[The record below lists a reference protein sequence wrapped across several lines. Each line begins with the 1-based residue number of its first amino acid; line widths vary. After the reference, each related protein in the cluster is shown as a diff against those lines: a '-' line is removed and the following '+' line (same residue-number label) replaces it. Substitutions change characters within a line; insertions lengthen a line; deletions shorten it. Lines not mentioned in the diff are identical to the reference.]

1 MKPKYRNIGY
11 RVEGRTRMQIRR
23 AAQQVRDFAASYYE
37 IKGHEFDVVGLI
49 EKFGR
54 LRADGNLDNP
64 DFLVVEDRFLPGRA
78 AEFRPRRSNNADADD
93 NEHVF
98 IIRES
103 VWMSA
108 CAGGQDA
115 RETLAHELG
124 HCILEHPAPSYA
136 RMYHDEVVDLACDSE
151 RQANMFMDELLMDI
165 RSITSL
171 DGWKDI
177 AKKFNVTCDMAI
189 RRRRELIN
197 ENIDVK
203 KRGPNNVN

>member
-1 MKPKYRNIGY
+1 
-11 RVEGRTRMQIRR
+11 MQIRR
-23 AAQQVRDFAASYYE
+23 AAQQLRDFASSYYE
-37 IKGHEFDVVGLI
+37 IKGDEFDVVALI

-54 LRADGNLDNP
+54 LRADGKFDNP
-64 DFLVVEDRFLPGRA
+64 DYFVVEDRSLPGRA
-78 AEFRPRRSNNADADD
+78 AEFRPRRDVNADGDD

-98 IIRES
+98 FIRES
-103 VWMSA
+103 VWISA

-151 RQANMFMDELLMDI
+151 QQANIFMDELLMDI
-165 RSITSL
+165 RCIGSL
-171 DGWKDI
+171 DGWKVI
-177 AKKFNVTCDMAI
+177 ADKFNVTCEMAI

-197 ENIDVK
+197 ESIDVK
-203 KRGPNNVN
+203 KART